1 MDQKQERLKKVK
13 TCDRLISEKH
23 KMMKLWRR
31 ERERGTWR
39 PALEER
45 EMGFFL
51 SLSLEEEGFLAVI
64 KPFAPFPDISS
75 FNLSTAFFFLQG
87 TCHELPSP
95 LFMFP
100 HFKNNTNIKGRF
112 CFRHRA
118 FLLKVG
124 VKSKQY
130 LFFFYDFKTVSI
142 FLFRFYHF

>member
-1 MDQKQERLKKVK
+1 MWYICGSKTRKIEKGENLWPFDKRETQNDETLK
-13 TCDRLISEKH
+13 E
-23 KMMKLWRR
+23 R

-95 LFMFP
+95 PFMFP
-100 HFKNNTNIKGRF
+100 HFKNNTNIKGLF

-130 LFFFYDFKTVSI
+130 LFFF
-142 FLFRFYHF
+142 LRF